1 MNQVNGLPMQY
12 ILSSIFE
19 HNSLPAIKTDKRMNT
34 FLLPS
39 CKINDKLCNDGRI
52 ILMQYC
58 SLYCEASNES
68 ALEEKLIWKLFVVMR
83 YSLTTLQ
90 KMLFA
95 EQKENALMNFVL
107 RCCIHCLSWW
117 LQAKWIHCTM
127 ANAFYFY

>member
-1 MNQVNGLPMQY
+1 MDQVNGLPQQY
-12 ILSSIFE
+12 ILPSICE
-19 HNSLPAIKTDKRMNT
+19 LNSLPAIKTDKRMNS

-39 CKINDKLCNDGRI
+39 CKINDKLCNGGRI

-58 SLYCEASNES
+58 SLYCKACNES

-90 KMLFA
+90 NVVHNTKRS
-95 EQKENALMNFVL
+95 ALMIFVL
-107 RCCIHCLSWW
+107 RSCIHCLSWW
-117 LQAKWIHCTM
+117 LQAKWIHCTI